1 MDLIPSLYLLGNH
14 SCYSVLLTQTE
25 ASYLLVPTAHLST
38 LDGGM
43 NTVEEVGEVR
53 MGMKM
58 VGREAGEV
66 VDQ

>member
-1 MDLIPSLYLLGNH
+1 
-14 SCYSVLLTQTE
+14 
-25 ASYLLVPTAHLST
+25 
-38 LDGGM
+38 M